1 LDVRFV
7 REKAG
12 LTQAQMAEELGV
24 TRSAVGHWES
34 GLSAPDS
41 DQRALLAALWPGRAR
56 ASVLWPGREGRV
68 DQYPSAPAGGK
79 PGSVGALERR
89 VFMARRNAA
98 IGGFDSEAAEVR
110 ARADFADARPSV
122 AQREGS

>member
-1 LDVRFV
+1 MRFV

-12 LTQAQMAEELGV
+12 LTQAQLAEELGV

-41 DQRALLAALWPGRAR
+41 DQRAAMAALLPGMAR
-56 ASVLWPGREGRV
+56 ASVLWPAREGRA
-68 DQYPSAPAGGK
+68 DSYPLAPAGGK

-89 VFMARRNAA
+89 VFMARRNAL

-110 ARADFADARPSV
+110 ARADFADARPTVS
-122 AQREGS
+122 QRDA